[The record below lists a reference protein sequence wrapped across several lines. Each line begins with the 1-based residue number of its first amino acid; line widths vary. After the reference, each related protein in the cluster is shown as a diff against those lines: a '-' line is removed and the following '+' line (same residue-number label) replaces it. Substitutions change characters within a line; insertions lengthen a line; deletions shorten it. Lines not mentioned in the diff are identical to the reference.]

1 MKCPRQKKR
10 KWPRQGCR
18 QRAYVG
24 THLWCLYLILL
35 QRAQVDKEQIQ
46 LRQLPVPVRLESWK
60 LTKSLSL
67 PVSLERSPCAVPYA
81 QRPAEIKIL
90 RRSSSALSLESG
102 EVQWERRRVSCMRRL
117 PSTSEEEAWSVLAK
131 INKTVINFCNITV
144 THYHDHDH
152 VHLYRSGESTIIII
166 TVNVMIGVLGYVL
179 LRLSH
184 QLWKSSLWPNKHS
197 FMESLLNNWPWA
209 PGLSTYLP

>member
-1 MKCPRQKKR
+1 
-10 KWPRQGCR
+10 
-18 QRAYVG
+18 
-24 THLWCLYLILL
+24 
-35 QRAQVDKEQIQ
+35 
-46 LRQLPVPVRLESWK
+46 
-60 LTKSLSL
+60 
-67 PVSLERSPCAVPYA
+67 
-81 QRPAEIKIL
+81 
-90 RRSSSALSLESG
+90 
-102 EVQWERRRVSCMRRL
+102 MRRL

-209 PGLSTYLP
+209 PGLSTYYHNRNKQITIRGMRLYELRSPSPATRQGFWLSITIMFWWWWIQLFNNSILKNSMHYLYVIPGVHSIIQLFHHSSLFYIPMHFLISLQFLI